1 MALPSN
7 YLDYLRA
14 RRVDEDTI
22 KYLNSNYGPDL
33 GNMADLDN
41 ELYTSYGIHPAEIQD
56 FTDSYTRKP
65 SSQTRQAF
73 RLSANPQAQA
83 KFTEEQVD
91 NAVLHGYNPDIF
103 TNYGKPGNDDRRADI
118 AMSMLG
124 KNSRNDQALAA
135 DPKLDLNNLEPM
147 TAEESIE
154 GLRQAGTNAYK
165 DVKETGGYYLQQADE
180 VAKPLRQAISSTTAP
195 VRKAISET
203 AGPMVQK
210 AKQYAEPIYKEYIEQ
225 PIQREYQ
232 RQKDTYNTLAA
243 DPEATLEGA
252 KMMASDAGKY
262 VRDTAHTIR
271 NESPSWVARFSKT
284 LSEGSNFGKELKD
297 AWNDPDYYLAGG
309 RYENKG
315 YTSKQPVAPTQRYE
329 DRVRQRIE
337 SAPTVNTYTVPD
349 ASKLPGAGAVA
360 VRPAPASSP
369 SATQTTKQ
377 SGFSL
382 YNNNSVQSP
391 KSSTKTNWT
400 NI

>member
-7 YLDYLRA
+7 YLEYLKA
-14 RRVDEDTI
+14 RRVDKDTI
-22 KYLNSNYGPDL
+22 NYLDANYGPDF
-33 GNMADLDN
+33 GNMDVLDN
-41 ELYTSYGIHPAEIQD
+41 ELYNSYGIHPTEIQD

-65 SSQTRQAF
+65 SSSTRQAF
-73 RLSANPQAQA
+73 RLSANPKAQA

-91 NAVLHGYNPDIF
+91 NAVLHGYNPEIF
-103 TNYGKPGNDDRRADI
+103 TNYGKPGNDDRRADT

-124 KNSRNDQALAA
+124 KNSRNDRALST
-135 DPKLDLNNLEPM
+135 DPKLDVNKLEPM

-154 GLRQAGTNAYK
+154 GLRQAGTNAYR
-165 DVKETGGYYLQQADE
+165 DAKETGGYYLQQADE
-180 VAKPLRQAISSTTAP
+180 ATKPIRQAISSTAAP
-195 VRKAISET
+195 VIHAVSST

-210 AKQYAEPIYKEYIEQ
+210 AKQYAEPIYKEYVEQ

-252 KMMASDAGKY
+252 KMMARDAGEY

-315 YTSKQPVAPTQRYE
+315 YESKQPVAPTQRYE

-337 SAPTVNTYTVPD
+337 SAPTVNTYTTPD
-349 ASKLPGAGAVA
+349 SSKLPSAGSVA
-360 VRPAPASSP
+360 VKPPAAP
-369 SATQTTKQ
+369 ATQTTKQ

-382 YNNNSVQSP
+382 YNNNSVQLP
-391 KSSTKTNWT
+391 RSSVKTSWT